1 MFPQSGFV
9 VTRVLLKITAVLA
22 AASFAIVGACSGV
35 GTMSA
40 PGNPLPVLL
49 ALTPSVVNAGAATAT
64 VRVSGTAFLHD
75 SRVRWDGADRPTRY
89 VSSTEL
95 AFDLAAGDIAA
106 MDTVAIVV
114 VNPAPGGGSSGS
126 LPLIIGYPVPTI
138 TSVSPASF
146 AMGSTSVFLT
156 ITGTGFT
163 NRTTVRW
170 GSETAVFA
178 ANVMSPTQLRVQI
191 PSFEYPAAGTYMI
204 SARNPAPGGGE
215 SNRLPVIVSSASQSL
230 GAR

>member
-1 MFPQSGFV
+1 MFLRRQLLVS
-9 VTRVLLKITAVLA
+9 RVLLETVATIAPLVALA
-22 AASFAIVGACSGV
+22 GACGGSN
-35 GTMSA
+35 TTSA

-49 ALTPSVVNAGAATAT
+49 GLTPSVVNAGTATAT
-64 VRVSGTAFLHD
+64 VRASGTAFLRA
-75 SRVRWDGADRPTRY
+75 SRLLWDGAKRPTRY
-89 VSSTEL
+89 VSPTEL
-95 AFDLAAGDIAA
+95 ELDLSASDLAT

-114 VNPAPGGGSSGS
+114 VNPAPGGGPSGS
-126 LPLIIGYPVPTI
+126 LPLIVGYPTPTI

-146 AMGSTSVFLT
+146 TMGSISVFLT

-163 NRTTVRW
+163 SRTAVRW

-204 SARNPAPGGGE
+204 SARNPGPGGGE
-215 SNRLPVIVSSASQSL
+215 SNRLPVVVSSASQAV